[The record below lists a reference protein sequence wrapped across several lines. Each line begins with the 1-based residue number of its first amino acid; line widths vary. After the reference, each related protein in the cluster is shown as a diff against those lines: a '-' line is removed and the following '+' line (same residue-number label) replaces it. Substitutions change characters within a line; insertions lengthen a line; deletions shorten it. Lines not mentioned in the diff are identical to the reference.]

1 MVHPFKDFEE
11 RNSTMTNQSIPTRP
25 LVKSVNH
32 TSFTVT
38 DLDRTIGFLCDGL
51 GFELLDRSARV
62 PAGIE
67 KVVGI
72 QGADMMIAFVQAPGH
87 RIELIQYRGP
97 ADRKVVVVRPCD
109 TGFAHLAFDV
119 NDIDAAIDVA
129 ARYQVKPIHDPVE
142 VSHGPNRGLYCAYM
156 RDPDGVTFEV
166 IGPRLE

>member
-1 MVHPFKDFEE
+1 MEAQATQVK
-11 RNSTMTNQSIPTRP
+11 P

-51 GFELLDRSARV
+51 GFELLDKSPRD

-72 QGADMMIAFVQAPGH
+72 KGADMIIAFVQAPGH
-87 RIELIQYRGP
+87 RIELIQYQGP

-109 TGFAHLAFDV
+109 TGFAHLALDV
-119 NDIDAAIDVA
+119 NDIDATINVA
-129 ARYQVKPIHDPVE
+129 AKYQVKPINPPVE
-142 VSHGPNRGLYCAYM
+142 VSHGPNAGLYCAYM

-166 IGPRLE
+166 IGPRVS